1 MWGGVAALVVVSA
14 VAGWFAMNGRGA
26 DPPVTTDPPAMT
38 STDAGSDAPA
48 NTPAGTDGGRQ
59 SNSGASVPA
68 GTPIRPAGGSDGG
81 SSAAP
86 PPPPPPSAPPVA
98 AVTASRD
105 SASVWNLLFAL
116 DEDPDAARLRSV
128 RDSAEAIYA
137 RTAGDTQA
145 RAAYVAGS
153 ARFYLKDMPGCVN
166 WIQRAIAVRS
176 DDSYVLQLNT
186 CRSGS

>member
-1 MWGGVAALVVVSA
+1 
-14 VAGWFAMNGRGA
+14 
-26 DPPVTTDPPAMT
+26 MT
-38 STDAGSDAPA
+38 STDVGAGSPDITPA
-48 NTPAGTDGGRQ
+48 NPDAGQQSDAGRSTPTGG
-59 SNSGASVPA
+59 S
-68 GTPIRPAGGSDGG
+68 TRPAGGSDGG

-86 PPPPPPSAPPVA
+86 PPPPPPPPSAPPVA
-98 AVTASRD
+98 AVSASRD

-137 RTAGDTQA
+137 RTVGDTQA

-153 ARFYLKDMPGCVN
+153 ARFYLEDRQGCVT
-166 WIQRAIAVRS
+166 WLQKAIAVRS